1 MAEVKLSVRELV
13 EFLLRTGSIDSRFA
27 GFDRANEG
35 ARIHRKL
42 QKAAGEGYQ
51 AEVFLSETREVD
63 GIPFTIEGRADGIF
77 QSEDGVTVIDEIKTT
92 AIPTDE
98 IQEDGNPCHWAQGMV
113 YGALYGRQQGLDR
126 LDVRLTYYQ
135 IDTDEVFRFL
145 RHFTLGEL
153 EAFLQDLLGQYAPWA
168 QRQLAWK
175 ERRSESLS
183 ALAFPFPAYRPGQR
197 ALAGEVYRA
206 CTAAPSKAGV
216 RLFCQAPTGIG
227 KTMSVLFPALRAMGE
242 GSGEKL
248 FYLTARNTTQAAAED
263 AIARLRTAAPELAL
277 VLATTIAPYGCSNSM
292 RTALNFAGK
301 PYCGMTTF

>member
-77 QSEDGVTVIDEIKTT
+77 QSENGVTVIDEIKTT

-113 YGALYGRQQGLDR
+113 YGAIYAKQQGLPR

-135 IDTDEVFRFL
+135 IDTDEIVRFP
-145 RHFTLGEL
+145 RHFTQEEL
-153 EAFLQDLLGQYAPWA
+153 DAFFEGLLRQVAPWA
-168 QRQLAWK
+168 RRQLDWDT
-175 ERRSESLS
+175 RRTASLN
-183 ALAFPFPAYRPGQR
+183 ALRFPFETYRPGQR
-197 ALAGEVYRA
+197 ALAGEIYRA
-206 CTAAPSKAGV
+206 CKAGGKGGAWQKS
-216 RLFCQAPTGIG
+216 RAP
-227 KTMSVLFPALRAMGE
+227 P
-242 GSGEKL
+242 
-248 FYLTARNTTQAAAED
+248 
-263 AIARLRTAAPELAL
+263 
-277 VLATTIAPYGCSNSM
+277 
-292 RTALNFAGK
+292 
-301 PYCGMTTF
+301 

>member
-98 IQEDGNPCHWAQGMV
+98 IQEDGNPCHWAQGMA
-113 YGALYGRQQGLDR
+113 GCPA
-126 LDVRLTYYQ
+126 
-135 IDTDEVFRFL
+135 
-145 RHFTLGEL
+145 
-153 EAFLQDLLGQYAPWA
+153 DLLPDRHRRDHPVSPTFHAGRTGRVLRGSAAAGCPLGPAPA
-168 QRQLAWK
+168 GLGHPPGCQS
-175 ERRSESLS
+175 ER
-183 ALAFPFPAYRPGQR
+183 
-197 ALAGEVYRA
+197 
-206 CTAAPSKAGV
+206 
-216 RLFCQAPTGIG
+216 
-227 KTMSVLFPALRAMGE
+227 PALP
-242 GSGEKL
+242 L
-248 FYLTARNTTQAAAED
+248 
-263 AIARLRTAAPELAL
+263 
-277 VLATTIAPYGCSNSM
+277 
-292 RTALNFAGK
+292 
-301 PYCGMTTF
+301 

>member
-1 MAEVKLSVRELV
+1 MKLSVRELV

-113 YGALYGRQQGLDR
+113 YGAIYAKQQGLPR
-126 LDVRLTYYQ
+126 LDVRLRGRLPAAAGTHPGRSAGPG
-135 IDTDEVFRFL
+135 VSHHHLPL
-145 RHFTLGEL
+145 RH
-153 EAFLQDLLGQYAPWA
+153 AP
-168 QRQLAWK
+168 
-175 ERRSESLS
+175 
-183 ALAFPFPAYRPGQR
+183 G
-197 ALAGEVYRA
+197 G
-206 CTAAPSKAGV
+206 
-216 RLFCQAPTGIG
+216 
-227 KTMSVLFPALRAMGE
+227 
-242 GSGEKL
+242 
-248 FYLTARNTTQAAAED
+248 
-263 AIARLRTAAPELAL
+263 
-277 VLATTIAPYGCSNSM
+277 
-292 RTALNFAGK
+292 
-301 PYCGMTTF
+301 

>member
-35 ARIHRKL
+35 ARIHRQL

-113 YGALYGRQQGLDR
+113 YGAIYAKQQGLPR

-135 IDTDEVFRFL
+135 IDTDEESSGFP
-145 RHFTLGEL
+145 
-153 EAFLQDLLGQYAPWA
+153 DIS
-168 QRQLAWK
+168 
-175 ERRSESLS
+175 RRKNWTRSSRVCCGRLPPGPGAS
-183 ALAFPFPAYRPGQR
+183 WTGTPAGLP
-197 ALAGEVYRA
+197 V
-206 CTAAPSKAGV
+206 
-216 RLFCQAPTGIG
+216 
-227 KTMSVLFPALRAMGE
+227 
-242 GSGEKL
+242 
-248 FYLTARNTTQAAAED
+248 
-263 AIARLRTAAPELAL
+263 
-277 VLATTIAPYGCSNSM
+277 
-292 RTALNFAGK
+292 
-301 PYCGMTTF
+301 

>member
-98 IQEDGNPCHWAQGMV
+98 VQ
-113 YGALYGRQQGLDR
+113 
-126 LDVRLTYYQ
+126 
-135 IDTDEVFRFL
+135 
-145 RHFTLGEL
+145 
-153 EAFLQDLLGQYAPWA
+153 
-168 QRQLAWK
+168 
-175 ERRSESLS
+175 
-183 ALAFPFPAYRPGQR
+183 
-197 ALAGEVYRA
+197 
-206 CTAAPSKAGV
+206 
-216 RLFCQAPTGIG
+216 
-227 KTMSVLFPALRAMGE
+227 
-242 GSGEKL
+242 
-248 FYLTARNTTQAAAED
+248 
-263 AIARLRTAAPELAL
+263 
-277 VLATTIAPYGCSNSM
+277 
-292 RTALNFAGK
+292 
-301 PYCGMTTF
+301 